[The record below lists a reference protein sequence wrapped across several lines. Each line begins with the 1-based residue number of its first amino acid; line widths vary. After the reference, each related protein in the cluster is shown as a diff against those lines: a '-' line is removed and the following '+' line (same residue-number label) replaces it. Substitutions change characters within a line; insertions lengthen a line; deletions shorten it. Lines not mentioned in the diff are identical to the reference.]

1 VLLPPL
7 RRTTP
12 AIEWTGGAQRRL
24 PLFFGSQGCGRSVR
38 PCELDAAGS
47 PDKLQEMTI
56 DPPIGGFP
64 LIGWWV
70 PKALE
75 GKNGF
80 PADG

>member
-1 VLLPPL
+1 VEDLSD
-7 RRTTP
+7 R
-12 AIEWTGGAQRRL
+12 
-24 PLFFGSQGCGRSVR
+24 
-38 PCELDAAGS
+38 AGS
-47 PDKLQEMTI
+47 MLPAPRISIEDVTI

-80 PADG
+80 PAGG

>member
-1 VLLPPL
+1 MLLPPL

-12 AIEWTGGAQRRL
+12 AIEWKGGAQRRL
-24 PLFFGSQGCGRSVR
+24 PLFGSPGCGRSVR

>member
-1 VLLPPL
+1 
-7 RRTTP
+7 
-12 AIEWTGGAQRRL
+12 
-24 PLFFGSQGCGRSVR
+24 
-38 PCELDAAGS
+38 
-47 PDKLQEMTI
+47 MTI

>member
-1 VLLPPL
+1 MEDLSDRASSML
-7 RRTTP
+7 
-12 AIEWTGGAQRRL
+12 
-24 PLFFGSQGCGRSVR
+24 
-38 PCELDAAGS
+38 AGS
-47 PDKLQEMTI
+47 PDELQEMTI